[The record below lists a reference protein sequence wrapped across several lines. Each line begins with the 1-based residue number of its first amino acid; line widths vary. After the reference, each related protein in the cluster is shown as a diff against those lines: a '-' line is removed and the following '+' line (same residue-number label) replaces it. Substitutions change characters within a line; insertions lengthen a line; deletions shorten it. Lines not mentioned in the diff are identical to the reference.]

1 MAEIILGTLAIAAG
15 VIVLGVYLL
24 DLITTGVAGSK
35 GVHLKRPGLW
45 VPLIGAGLVIAGIL
59 TLFS

>member
-15 VIVLGVYLL
+15 VILLGVYLL
-24 DLITTGVAGSK
+24 ELIATGVAGSK
-35 GVHLKRPGLW
+35 GVHLKRPGPW
-45 VPLIGAGLVIAGIL
+45 VPLIGAVLVIAGIL